1 MWVRTFQHPPHCS
14 YKENLVFFASA
25 FRRILKFLEVYM
37 NSMLQMERKTIWINI
52 LYFFNSHR
60 GLFTSQQWFNTS
72 TPDSWEPTNNDFHT
86 KEVSLKC
93 NSTLCSC
100 FQCSQSLHSILM
112 ILRDKSNNRAAKFLR
127 LAFQV
132 QGHLDHD
139 FRGKI
144 QPHTR
149 SSCHWKQYLAC
160 LIRQAYWLG
169 QQWGLLSVCALSR
182 EECSVNHAV
191 SRDWNSHV
199 TAALAKSSFFY
210 VSFEIASLQAY
221 TQFWLMSYIIKPH
234 MAPEWPF
241 YCHEPFSPSKEA
253 PDTPAST
260 APTYHH
266 QGQDSVPS

>member
-1 MWVRTFQHPPHCS
+1 
-14 YKENLVFFASA
+14 
-25 FRRILKFLEVYM
+25 
-37 NSMLQMERKTIWINI
+37 MLQMERKTIWINI

-72 TPDSWEPTNNDFHT
+72 APDSWEPTNNDFHT

-182 EECSVNHAV
+182 EECSVNHAQCQEIE
-191 SRDWNSHV
+191 
-199 TAALAKSSFFY
+199 TAMSLQHLQSP
-210 VSFEIASLQAY
+210 VSFMSPLKLQAY
-221 TQFWLMSYIIKPH
+221 RLIHNFDSWVII
-234 MAPEWPF
+234 
-241 YCHEPFSPSKEA
+241 
-253 PDTPAST
+253 
-260 APTYHH
+260 
-266 QGQDSVPS
+266 